1 MMKIKKGLFFKIAA
15 ICVSICLFVDAIA
28 YAAPGLRVNLMFNR
42 VEKNKKWNKFEEW
55 FFRDVKEAYE
65 EGSLSEERFREMM
78 AVKESHAMK
87 VYGQAYGAQLAPMAV
102 HWSIGLILTLFFGV
116 TGNLDFG
123 TGYVSF
129 WLPSAILRIV
139 PISYFWW
146 KNPKVNFA
154 VGFILGIVS
163 PPGFGFLGLPI
174 QAIFSFRKIFY
185 LKIKRMISA
194 QKPSIELLVSR
205 INVVETNPSLLPR
218 MLSGSSR
225 VCQ

>member
-1 MMKIKKGLFFKIAA
+1 
-15 ICVSICLFVDAIA
+15 
-28 YAAPGLRVNLMFNR
+28 MFNR
-42 VEKNKKWNKFEEW
+42 VDNQVRRRVNQAKETVIGQPRGGYVGVKQKKNKKGDSWNKFEEW
-55 FFRDVKEAYE
+55 FFRDVKEAYK
-65 EGSLSEERFREMM
+65 EGRLPEERFREMM

-102 HWSIGLILTLFFGV
+102 HWGIGLILTLFFGV

-123 TGYVSF
+123 IGYASF
-129 WLPSAILRIV
+129 WLPSVILRIV

-146 KNPKVNFA
+146 RNPKVNFA

-174 QAIFSFRKIFY
+174 QAIFSFRNIFY
-185 LKIKRMISA
+185 FKIKRMISA
-194 QKPSIELLVSR
+194 QKPSIELPISR
-205 INVVETNPSLLPR
+205 IDVVETSSSLLPQ